1 VVFARL
7 SAACPRTL
15 SRNRPRAQAL
25 DGIAFLRIDADGTA
39 LALVVSTPQER
50 PGRNGNDDMA
60 IRDTSSQDRVLAPS
74 VDKKRRAML
83 IGAVVVGFLLI
94 AWIAPSAW
102 RLFTAGRSVSAARLQ
117 IATVER
123 GPFVRDIAAEGSV
136 VAAVSPTLYAAAPG
150 AVVLKVHAGDAVKK
164 GDVVAVIDSPELK
177 NKLAQEQSNADALN
191 VDYKRAQ
198 IDSRK
203 QKLELQKTLD
213 NAVIDAKSAETD
225 LERNQKAYKEGAVAQ
240 MQVAHAQD
248 ALDKAHVALKHA
260 QQDIGLNGDSLKFEV
275 QSKKLAYER
284 QTLLVADLQ
293 RQVDELNV
301 RSPVNGQIGQLFVAP
316 TATVAKDAQLLSV
329 IDLSALEV
337 EVKVPESFARDLAIG
352 MNAQISGNGKQW
364 PGTVGA
370 ISPEVV
376 NGEVAARVRFSGEQP
391 AQLRQNQR
399 LSVRIVLDQRDD
411 ALTVARGS
419 FVDESGGAYAYVV
432 RDGIAVKTPVRLGV
446 SSIDKVEILDGLKAG
461 ERIVISGTSN
471 FNGAARVAI
480 SN

>member
-1 VVFARL
+1 
-7 SAACPRTL
+7 
-15 SRNRPRAQAL
+15 
-25 DGIAFLRIDADGTA
+25 
-39 LALVVSTPQER
+39 
-50 PGRNGNDDMA
+50 MA
-60 IRDTSSQDRVLAPS
+60 IKDTSSQDRVITPR
-74 VDKKRRAML
+74 VDGKRRAMQVG
-83 IGAVVVGFLLI
+83 IAVVAIVLI

-102 RLFTAGRSVSAARLQ
+102 RLFAAGRSVSAARLQ

-136 VAAVSPTLYAAAPG
+136 VAAVSPTLYASAPG
-150 AVVLKVHAGDAVKK
+150 AVVLKVHAGDAVTK
-164 GDVVAVIDSPELK
+164 GEVIAVIDSPELT

-203 QKLELQKTLD
+203 QHLELQKTLD
-213 NAVIDAKSAETD
+213 NAVIDAKSAQTD
-225 LERNQKAYKEGAVAQ
+225 LERNQKAFAQGAVAQ

-248 ALDKAHVALKHA
+248 ALDKAHVALRHA
-260 QQDIGLNGDSLKFEV
+260 QQDMGLDNDSLHFNVE
-275 QSKKLAYER
+275 SKKLAWER
-284 QTLLVADLQ
+284 QVLFVKDLQ
-293 RQVDELNV
+293 RQVDDLNV
-301 RSPVNGQIGQLFVAP
+301 RSPVNGQVGQLFIAP
-316 TATVAKDAQLLSV
+316 SATVAKDAKLLSV
-329 IDLSALEV
+329 VDLSALEV

-352 MNAQISGNGKQW
+352 MSAQITGNGSQW

-376 NGEVAARVRFSGEQP
+376 NGEVAARVRFSGDQP
-391 AQLRQNQR
+391 AHLRQNQR

-419 FVDESGGAYAYVV
+419 FVDESGGRYAYVV

-446 SSIDKVEILDGLKAG
+446 SSIDKVEILDGLKVG
-461 ERIVISGTSN
+461 DRVVISGTSN
-471 FNGAARVAI
+471 FNDAPRIAI